1 MRHSRGLKKMPVGSL
16 RRGVPGGPAG
26 RFGPCPPPT
35 TSAHRVLAGVERVA
49 WAAGPRGGG
58 QPPIPNPPRR
68 PRAAAQ
74 TLQRVKFPVARGA
87 GDTRTAGGSQPGPW
101 CGRTF
106 AGRWALWVG
115 WRGRRAS
122 PSASAAACVSG
133 LTFVRA
139 RAASAAKPSTR
150 VFCNQSVR
158 LIKGGATAS

>member
-1 MRHSRGLKKMPVGSL
+1 MPVGSSGRGSRAG
-16 RRGVPGGPAG
+16 RRGGSG
-26 RFGPCPPPT
+26 RGLHPPPGRNP
-35 TSAHRVLAGVERVA
+35 SRRGWSGWSGQR
-49 WAAGPRGGG
+49 GPKG
-58 QPPIPNPPRR
+58 QPLVPNPPRR

-87 GDTRTAGGSQPGPW
+87 GDTRAARGQRPGAW
-101 CGRTF
+101 YGRTF
-106 AGRWALWVG
+106 AGRWGFRVG

-139 RAASAAKPSTR
+139 WAASAAEPPTR